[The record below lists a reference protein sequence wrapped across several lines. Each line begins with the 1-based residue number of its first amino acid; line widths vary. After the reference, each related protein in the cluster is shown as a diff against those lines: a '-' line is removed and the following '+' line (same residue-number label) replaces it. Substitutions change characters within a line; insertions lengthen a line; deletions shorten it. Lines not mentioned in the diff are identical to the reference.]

1 MISQWRHRRR
11 RRISSDNDVDEQD
24 ESDLSPLLHENVKP
38 RSNSRCSCRRQT
50 NRRHRVRIGVS
61 IIVAAVIAIHCRSK
75 VTSMFRHLERYINKS
90 VSDKYTRGML
100 FLPLRYL
107 RVKWI
112 DPLPT
117 HERRFAMSY
126 NSTFVLNLESDKE
139 RWEFFQRVNQK
150 RMKDIK
156 RIPSTRIHPEISAQ
170 IQTKGREQN
179 VITNQDDAE
188 LKTQQIYFS
197 KYPALRYLAKH
208 EGMGTAAC
216 ALSHL
221 RLLQDLLD
229 LDASDYM
236 FVFEDDIQILDP
248 LLDDGVVMAPNN
260 ADIVLLSACSLGQV
274 SVPWQKKRGMIRR
287 AATTAKDNITVSANT
302 NHDNNAIRVISGY
315 SAWGYIITKR
325 GAKILLDE
333 YKNERKEPFDVYIF
347 KNANLKVYLP
357 TSDWPVVAHGKVGV
371 KSTRRNN
378 DS

>member
-11 RRISSDNDVDEQD
+11 RITSSSDVDVDEQD
-24 ESDLSPLLHENVKP
+24 ESGSDLSPLLHENVKP
-38 RSNSRCSCRRQT
+38 RSNSRCSCRTQT
-50 NRRHRVRIGVS
+50 NRRHLVRIGVS
-61 IIVAAVIAIHCRSK
+61 IIFAVVITIYLGRSK
-75 VTSMFRHLERYINKS
+75 LANTFRHLERYINYS

-117 HERRFAMSY
+117 HERRFVMSY

-150 RMKDIK
+150 RMNDIQ
-156 RIPSTRIHPEISAQ
+156 RIPSTRISAQ
-170 IQTKGREQN
+170 KQTKGTEQN
-179 VITNQDDAE
+179 MITNQNDAE
-188 LKTQQIYFS
+188 MKTQQIYFS
-197 KYPALRYLAKH
+197 KYPALRYLAEH
-208 EGMGTAAC
+208 EGKGTAAC

-229 LDASDYM
+229 QDVSDYM

-248 LLDDGVVMAPNN
+248 LLDDGVVMSPNN
-260 ADIVLLSACSLGQV
+260 ADLVLLSACSLGHV
-274 SVPWQKKRGMIRR
+274 SVSWQKKRGMIRR
-287 AATTAKDNITVSANT
+287 TATAAKNNTTVSANT
-302 NHDNNAIRVISGY
+302 NRGSNAIRVISGY

-333 YKNERKEPFDVYIF
+333 YKHERKEPFDVYIF